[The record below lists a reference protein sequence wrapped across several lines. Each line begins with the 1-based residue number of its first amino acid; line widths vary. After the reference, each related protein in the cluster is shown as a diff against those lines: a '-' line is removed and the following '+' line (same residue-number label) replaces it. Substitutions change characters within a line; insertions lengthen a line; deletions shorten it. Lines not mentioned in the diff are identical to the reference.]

1 MIDVTQLPEE
11 EKLARSKKQMMW
23 FAIASLI
30 MMFAGLTSAYIVSAS
45 RRDWVDFELPPE
57 FYYSTGVI
65 VLSSLTLLLAK
76 MSIKKGN
83 LQGATI
89 MTVLTFVLGSAFV
102 YMQFAGFD
110 RLTDQSIFFT
120 GQGSSVS
127 ASFVYLIVVAHLA
140 HIAAGL
146 ISLLVI
152 TINMVRGKYTKDKFL
167 GFELGAIFWHFVDLL
182 WIFLLSF
189 LLFY

>member
-1 MIDVTQLPEE
+1 MIDITQLPEG
-11 EKLARSKKQMMW
+11 EKRARSKKQMMW

-45 RRDWVDFELPPE
+45 RRDWVDFELPQE

-65 VLSSLTLLLAK
+65 ILSSLTLFLAK
-76 MSIKKGN
+76 LSIKRNNVK
-83 LQGATI
+83 GATL
-89 MTVLTFVLGSAFV
+89 MTVLTFGLGTAFV

-110 RLTDQSIFFT
+110 TLTDQNIFFT
-120 GQGSSVS
+120 GSGSSVS

-146 ISLLVI
+146 ISLLII
-152 TINMVRGKYTKDKFL
+152 TINMLRGKYTSKNYL
-167 GFELGAIFWHFVDLL
+167 GFELGAIFWHFVDFL
-182 WIFLLSF
+182 WIFLLCF

>member
-1 MIDVTQLPEE
+1 MVDITQLPEK
-11 EKLARSKKQMMW
+11 EKRARSKKQMMW

-45 RRDWVDFELPPE
+45 RRDWVDFELPSE

-76 MSIKKGN
+76 LSIKKN
-83 LQGATI
+83 NRQGATI
-89 MTVLTFVLGSAFV
+89 MTVLTFVLGAAFV

-110 RLTDQSIFFT
+110 TLTDRNIFFT
-120 GQGSSVS
+120 GKGSSVS

-140 HIAAGL
+140 HIVAGL
-146 ISLLVI
+146 ISLMVI
-152 TINMVRGKYTKDKFL
+152 TINMLKGKYTSSDFL
-167 GFELGAIFWHFVDLL
+167 GFELGAIFWHFVDFL
-182 WIFLLSF
+182 WIFLLCF

>member
-1 MIDVTQLPEE
+1 MTDITQLPIK

-30 MMFAGLTSAYIVSAS
+30 MMFAGLTSAYIVSSS
-45 RRDWVDFELPPE
+45 RRDWVDFELPNE

-65 VLSSLTLLLAK
+65 ILSSLTLFLAK
-76 MSIKKGN
+76 RSILSNNIK
-83 LQGATI
+83 GATL
-89 MTVLTFVLGSAFV
+89 MTVITFILGTAFV
-102 YMQFAGFD
+102 IMQFQGFNI
-110 RLTDQSIFFT
+110 LTDLDIYFT

-127 ASFVYLIVVAHLA
+127 ASFVYLIVLAHLA

-146 ISLLVI
+146 IALLIV
-152 TINMVRGKYTKDKFL
+152 TINMVRGKYSKEDYL
-167 GFELGAIFWHFVDLL
+167 GFELGAIFWHFVDFL

-189 LLFY
+189 LLYY